1 LFSTITE
8 EIIKKV
14 KMQKGYKKEQE
25 KIKTLCY
32 ADDVALLA
40 ANEDNL
46 QRLREFSMTV
56 KKINMKESPQTTN
69 SGYFQRTRQM

>member
-1 LFSTITE
+1 LFSTVTE
-8 EIIKKV
+8 EIIKV

-40 ANEDNL
+40 ANEDSL
-46 QRLREFSMTV
+46 QRLREFSMT
-56 KKINMKESPQTTN
+56 K
-69 SGYFQRTRQM
+69 